1 MALTDKQLEIISE
14 ALLPLFQ
21 YLETQVII
29 DVTNRI
35 KNTLAYTR
43 SAELLAESMQKLGY
57 SPAKIRYEAMKLLK
71 ADAAFEKAVAQN
83 TLEHKKKVK
92 ELLTEI
98 LGIAQE
104 EKDGILKD
112 AVDLSFLDD
121 LGIWQQGRTELTDNS
136 FLPQLVA
143 AIQKQTAGELKNLTG
158 TTGFKTMSGFEPMES
173 LYRKEL
179 DKAMIKVCTGT
190 YTREQVLYD
199 VVHNLADSGLRTID
213 FASGY
218 SMQLDTAVRVAM
230 RTGAHQIA
238 GKVTD
243 KNIEKTGVNL
253 VRVSTHWGARNE
265 GTGHANHAEWQGKVY
280 FIKGGVDYEEEADRI
295 GQDSISDLWQATGYS
310 IDGAHEN
317 DPLGLYGYNCRHRHY
332 PWFEGISEFPK
343 EDPEPKPVTINGKTY
358 DYYAI
363 TQKQRSMERSIRAL
377 KREKE
382 AIKALDMDTKE
393 IKARIK
399 RRIGQYEDFSEA
411 AKVEPKYN
419 RLRYECGTS
428 DLKKTEAWKKYAEM
442 PIAKS
447 NGIGEKV
454 FYDDTKDY
462 TIDLR
467 GYSAEIN
474 ASLSEAA
481 KEVAI
486 KGSETGYEYMALV
499 DLDKNEIVCRHTDE
513 LPSQV
518 GGRVLYDYLKA
529 HPNSNYAFIH
539 NHNTATELSLG
550 DIELVVN
557 NQQINIVAAVRND
570 GIITVVESN
579 GKKVSDF
586 LPLRYDSQRTKYKEE
601 KYGKIVPSERS
612 AEYLLN
618 IELFT
623 RDLAIEEFSKEGMI
637 IYE

>member
-121 LGIWQQGRTELTDNS
+121 LGIWQQGRMELTDNS

-253 VRVSTHWGARNE
+253 VCVSTHWGARNE

-280 FIKGGVDYEEEADRI
+280 FIKNGEDYGEEADRI

-428 DLKKTEAWKKYAEM
+428 DLKKTEAWKKYKTVVNDAESGIINLEVDELT
-442 PIAKS
+442 PCLRRLRDDKIVDTGVFEISPTREEYKEWEFDWTLPEKKGYKVYELKAEGDYRTQGLIALKQDELNS
-447 NGIGEKV
+447 AIHVDIIEAAPFNNPHNKYFVEKQYNGIGGHLFAEAVKQSYEAGFEGAV
-454 FYDDTKDY
+454 YFTAKTDLIEHYRKELGAVLVNSKTR
-462 TIDLR
+462 TMFID
-467 GYSAEIN
+467 E
-474 ASLSEAA
+474 EAA
-481 KEVAI
+481 K
-486 KGSETGYEYMALV
+486 K
-499 DLDKNEIVCRHTDE
+499 
-513 LPSQV
+513 
-518 GGRVLYDYLKA
+518 LYDRY
-529 HPNSNYAFIH
+529 Y
-539 NHNTATELSLG
+539 G
-550 DIELVVN
+550 DDKL
-557 NQQINIVAAVRND
+557 
-570 GIITVVESN
+570 
-579 GKKVSDF
+579 
-586 LPLRYDSQRTKYKEE
+586 
-601 KYGKIVPSERS
+601 
-612 AEYLLN
+612 
-618 IELFT
+618 
-623 RDLAIEEFSKEGMI
+623 
-637 IYE
+637 